1 MKGCGTVA
9 KQAGEKR
16 SFFTSLATWIVDK
29 RNLIFFFYAAA
40 LIFCLYSRSLVQVC
54 DDLTAYLPADSE
66 TRQGL
71 TLMDEEFTT
80 FGTAR
85 VMVSNT
91 TYPIAQSLAE
101 ELRLIP
107 GVSSVTFD
115 DTEDHFQGTD
125 ALFDVTFQGEAE
137 DDVSLQAMDQIKQ
150 ALSEYDTYISS
161 EVGYD
166 MSATLSQEMVVILCI
181 AAVIIV
187 LVLLLTSRSYAEI
200 PILLLTFS
208 AAALLNMGTNYWL
221 GEISFV
227 SNSVTVVLQL
237 ALAIDYAI
245 IMIHRFTEER
255 EHTDVRGAA
264 IQALSKAI
272 PEISASSLTTISGLA
287 AMMFMQFRI
296 GADMGIVLIKAI
308 LFSMLSVFT
317 LMPGLLVLMANALER
332 TRHRSFIP
340 SINYWGKFVIKTRY
354 ILTPLFALC
363 LIGGFLLSNQCPY
376 VYGTDTLST
385 PKKNDRQ
392 IAMEK
397 INETFQPQN
406 IMALLVPVGNT
417 DSEAAIMRALERY
430 DEVAY
435 TQGLANTVVAD
446 GYTLTQSL
454 SPRQFSEMVDIDY
467 ELVEFLYTAYAVE
480 HEDYGRVVQG
490 IDSYS
495 VPLMDMF
502 LFLCDQKD
510 AGYVNLDEELSD
522 ELDDL
527 HQQLLDA
534 RVQLLGE
541 HYSRILI
548 SLNLPE
554 ESEETFA
561 FLQTI
566 HQEAQ
571 RYYDP
576 GSVYLV
582 GNSTNDYDLSTSFQR
597 DNLVISVLTVLFVIL
612 VLIFTFQSVGLSVLL
627 ILVIQG
633 SVWINFSFPTLTES
647 PVFFLSYLI
656 TTSIQMGANIDYAIV
671 ISTRYQELKK
681 TMPLHEAVIQA
692 INQAFP
698 TVLTSGTI
706 LASAGILISRLS
718 STSAIVGI
726 GECLGRGTI
735 ISMFLVMAVLPQIL
749 MLGDIIAEKTR
760 FSIKVPE
767 KTQSASGTIYVD
779 GRVRGRVSGVVDAT
793 MHGVIYGEVSAIV
806 GTGTLRDAPVQLPEE
821 DTDHE
826 TST

>member
-1 MKGCGTVA
+1 MSGQTGHKS
-9 KQAGEKR
+9 
-16 SFFTSLATWIVDK
+16 SFFEKLATFIVDK
-29 RNLIFFFYAAA
+29 RNLIFFFYVAA

-71 TLMDEEFTT
+71 TLMEDEFTT

-85 VMVSNT
+85 VMVSNV
-91 TYPIAQSLAE
+91 TYPLAQSLAE
-101 ELRLIP
+101 QMGEIE
-107 GVSSVTFD
+107 GVTSVGFD
-115 DTEDHFQGTD
+115 DTEDHFRAAS
-125 ALFDVTFQGEAE
+125 ALFDVTFDGESGDE
-137 DDVSLQAMDQIKQ
+137 ISLQGMDGIK
-150 ALSEYDTYISS
+150 ALLADYDTYISS

-166 MSATLSQEMVVILCI
+166 MSATLSQEMVVILGI

-200 PILLLTFS
+200 PILLVTFS
-208 AAALLNMGTNYWL
+208 AAAILNMGTNYWL
-221 GEISFV
+221 TEISFV

-255 EHTDVRGAA
+255 EKYDIRSAA

-317 LMPGLLVLMANALER
+317 LMPGLLVLSANALER
-332 TRHRSFIP
+332 TQHKSFIP

-354 ILTPLFALC
+354 ILTPLFGLC
-363 LIGGFLLSNQCPY
+363 LIGSFLLSNQCPY
-376 VYGTDTLST
+376 VYGTETLST

-392 IAMEK
+392 IAVEK
-397 INETFQPQN
+397 INSTFYPQN
-406 IMALLVPVGNT
+406 IMALLVPVGDT
-417 DSEAAIMRALERY
+417 SSEAAVMHALERY
-430 DEVAY
+430 EEVDF
-435 TQGLANTVVAD
+435 TQGLANTTAED
-446 GYTLTQSL
+446 DYTLTQSL
-454 SPRQFSEMVDIDY
+454 TPRQFSEMVDIDY
-467 ELVEFLYTAYAVE
+467 ELVEFLYTAYAVD
-480 HEDYGRVVQG
+480 HEDYGRVVRG
-490 IDSYS
+490 VDSYS

-510 AGYVNLDEELSD
+510 AGYVELDEELD
-522 ELDDL
+522 EELDDL
-527 HQQLLDA
+527 HQQLLDG

-541 HYSRILI
+541 KYSRILI

-554 ESEETFA
+554 ESQETFD
-561 FLQTI
+561 FLKTI
-566 HQEAQ
+566 HKEAE
-571 RYYDP
+571 RYYDKD
-576 GSVYLV
+576 SIYLV
-582 GNSTNDYDLSTSFQR
+582 GNSTNDFDLSTSFHR
-597 DNLVISVLTVLFVIL
+597 DNLVISVLTVLFVIIVL
-612 VLIFTFQSVGLSVLL
+612 VFTFQSVGLSILL

-633 SVWINFSFPTLTES
+633 SIWINFSFPPLMDA

-681 TMPLHEAVIQA
+681 TMPLQEAVIQA
-692 INQAFP
+692 LNQAFP
-698 TVLTSGTI
+698 TVLTSGSI

-726 GECLGRGTI
+726 GQCLGRGTI

-760 FSIKVPE
+760 INIKVPE
-767 KTQSASGTIYVD
+767 KTQNLNGTIYVD
-779 GRVRGRVSGVVDAT
+779 GRVRGRISGVVDAT
-793 MHGVIYGEVSAIV
+793 MHGVIYGEMSAMV
-806 GTGTLRDAPVQLPEE
+806 GTGTLKDVPIELPEE
-821 DTDHE
+821 GETDE
-826 TST
+826 IPT

>member
-1 MKGCGTVA
+1 MSGQTGHKS
-9 KQAGEKR
+9 
-16 SFFTSLATWIVDK
+16 SFFEKLATFIVDK
-29 RNLIFFFYAAA
+29 RNLIFFFYVAA

-71 TLMDEEFTT
+71 TLMEDEFTT

-85 VMVSNT
+85 VMVSNV
-91 TYPIAQSLAE
+91 TYPLAQSLAE
-101 ELRLIP
+101 QMGEIE
-107 GVSSVTFD
+107 GVTSVGFD
-115 DTEDHFQGTD
+115 DTEDHFRAAS
-125 ALFDVTFQGEAE
+125 ALFDVTFDGESGDE
-137 DDVSLQAMDQIKQ
+137 ISLQGMDGIK
-150 ALSEYDTYISS
+150 ALLADYDTYISS

-166 MSATLSQEMVVILCI
+166 MSATLSQEMVVILGI

-200 PILLLTFS
+200 PILLVTFS

-221 GEISFV
+221 TEISFV

-255 EHTDVRGAA
+255 EKYDIRSAA

-317 LMPGLLVLMANALER
+317 LMPGLLVLSANALER
-332 TRHRSFIP
+332 TQHKSFIP

-354 ILTPLFALC
+354 ILTPLFGLC
-363 LIGGFLLSNQCPY
+363 LIGSFLLSNQCPY
-376 VYGTDTLST
+376 VYGTETLST

-392 IAMEK
+392 IAVEK
-397 INETFQPQN
+397 INSTFYPQN
-406 IMALLVPVGNT
+406 IMALLVPVGDT
-417 DSEAAIMRALERY
+417 SSEAAVMHALERY
-430 DEVAY
+430 EEVDF
-435 TQGLANTVVAD
+435 TQGLANTTAED
-446 GYTLTQSL
+446 DYTLTQSL
-454 SPRQFSEMVDIDY
+454 TPRQFSEMVDIDY
-467 ELVEFLYTAYAVE
+467 ELVEFLYTAYAVD
-480 HEDYGRVVQG
+480 HEDYGRVVRG
-490 IDSYS
+490 VDSYS

-510 AGYVNLDEELSD
+510 AGYVELDEELD
-522 ELDDL
+522 EELDDL
-527 HQQLLDA
+527 HQQLLDG

-541 HYSRILI
+541 KYSRILI

-554 ESEETFA
+554 ESQETFD
-561 FLQTI
+561 FLKTI
-566 HQEAQ
+566 HKEAE
-571 RYYDP
+571 RYYDKD
-576 GSVYLV
+576 SIYLV
-582 GNSTNDYDLSTSFQR
+582 GNSTNDFDLSTSFHR
-597 DNLVISVLTVLFVIL
+597 DNLVISVLTVLFVIIVL
-612 VLIFTFQSVGLSVLL
+612 VFTFQSVGLSILL

-633 SVWINFSFPTLTES
+633 SIWINFSFPPLMDA

-681 TMPLHEAVIQA
+681 TMPLQEAVIQA
-692 INQAFP
+692 LNQAFP
-698 TVLTSGTI
+698 TVLTSGSI

-726 GECLGRGTI
+726 GQCLGRGTI

-760 FSIKVPE
+760 INIKVPE
-767 KTQSASGTIYVD
+767 KTQNLNGTIYVD
-779 GRVRGRVSGVVDAT
+779 GRVRGRISGVVDAT
-793 MHGVIYGEVSAIV
+793 MHGVIYGEMSAMV
-806 GTGTLRDAPVQLPEE
+806 GTGTLKDVPIELPEE
-821 DTDHE
+821 GETDE
-826 TST
+826 IPT

>member
-1 MKGCGTVA
+1 MSGQTGHKS
-9 KQAGEKR
+9 
-16 SFFTSLATWIVDK
+16 SFFEKLATFIVDK
-29 RNLIFFFYAAA
+29 RNLIFFFYVAA

-71 TLMDEEFTT
+71 TLMEDEFTT

-85 VMVSNT
+85 VMVSNV
-91 TYPIAQSLAE
+91 TYPLAQSLAE
-101 ELRLIP
+101 QMEEIE
-107 GVSSVTFD
+107 GVTSVGFD
-115 DTEDHFQGTD
+115 DTEDHFRAAS
-125 ALFDVTFQGEAE
+125 ALFDVTFDGESGDE
-137 DDVSLQAMDQIKQ
+137 ISLQGMDGIK
-150 ALSEYDTYISS
+150 ALLADYDTYISS

-166 MSATLSQEMVVILCI
+166 MSATLSQEMVVILGI

-200 PILLLTFS
+200 PILLVTFS

-221 GEISFV
+221 TEISFV

-255 EHTDVRGAA
+255 EKYDIRSAA

-317 LMPGLLVLMANALER
+317 LMPGLLVLSANALER
-332 TRHRSFIP
+332 TQHKSFIP

-354 ILTPLFALC
+354 ILTPLFGLC
-363 LIGGFLLSNQCPY
+363 LIGSFLLSNQCPY
-376 VYGTDTLST
+376 VYGTETLST

-392 IAMEK
+392 IAVEK
-397 INETFQPQN
+397 INSTFYPQN
-406 IMALLVPVGNT
+406 IMALLVPVGDT
-417 DSEAAIMRALERY
+417 SSEAAVMHALERY
-430 DEVAY
+430 EEVDF
-435 TQGLANTVVAD
+435 TQGLANTTAED
-446 GYTLTQSL
+446 DYTLTQSL
-454 SPRQFSEMVDIDY
+454 TPRQFSEMVDIDY
-467 ELVEFLYTAYAVE
+467 ELVEFLYTAYAVD
-480 HEDYGRVVQG
+480 HEDYGRVVRG
-490 IDSYS
+490 VDSYS

-510 AGYVNLDEELSD
+510 AGYVELDEELD
-522 ELDDL
+522 EELDDL
-527 HQQLLDA
+527 HQQLLDG

-541 HYSRILI
+541 KYSRILI

-554 ESEETFA
+554 ESQETFD
-561 FLQTI
+561 FLKTI
-566 HQEAQ
+566 HKEAE
-571 RYYDP
+571 RYYDKD
-576 GSVYLV
+576 SIYLV
-582 GNSTNDYDLSTSFQR
+582 GNSTNDFDLSTSFHR
-597 DNLVISVLTVLFVIL
+597 DNLVISVLTVLFVIIVL
-612 VLIFTFQSVGLSVLL
+612 VFTFQSVGLSILL

-633 SVWINFSFPTLTES
+633 SIWINFSFPPLMDA

-681 TMPLHEAVIQA
+681 TMPLQEAVIQA
-692 INQAFP
+692 LNQAFP
-698 TVLTSGTI
+698 TVLTSGSI

-726 GECLGRGTI
+726 GQCLGRGTI

-760 FSIKVPE
+760 INIKVPE
-767 KTQSASGTIYVD
+767 KTQNLNGTIYVD
-779 GRVRGRVSGVVDAT
+779 GRVRGRISGVVDAT
-793 MHGVIYGEVSAIV
+793 MHGVIYGEMSAMV
-806 GTGTLRDAPVQLPEE
+806 GTGTLKDVPIELPEE
-821 DTDHE
+821 GETDE
-826 TST
+826 IPT